1 MGTYIIRRFIWMV
14 VVLVAMSIITFMLM
28 HSVPGGPFDRDKKLP
43 PETIKNINAKYHL
56 DQPLTTQYLTY
67 MGNIVVPQ
75 IVAGTP
81 DELDGSQLSD
91 YLINIPIGSNSTFQ
105 WVNFGPS
112 YKSTSRSVNDILRDN
127 LPVSAMLG
135 TLGVLVAILFGIP
148 LGIIAALNQN
158 KAGDYIATSLA
169 ITGVSF
175 PSLSLGPALI
185 LIFGVTLNW
194 VPVSGWG
201 TPAQA
206 ILPAFAIGFGASALI
221 ARLTRASLL
230 EVLTEDYV
238 RTARAKGLHN
248 RTVIALHAMK
258 NAMIPVVT
266 ILGPLF
272 AGLVTGAF
280 VVETIFSI
288 PGLGRYFV
296 SSIND
301 RDYPVIMGTTLV
313 FATILVIS
321 NLIVD
326 ITYGWLDPRIRYS

>member
-1 MGTYIIRRFIWMV
+1 MGTYILRRFLGMV
-14 VVLVAMSIITFMLM
+14 VVLFAMSVVTFMLM
-28 HSVPGGPFDRDKKLP
+28 HAVPGGPFDREKKLP
-43 PETIKNINAKYHL
+43 PEAIKNINAKYHL
-56 DQPLTTQYLTY
+56 SDPFVTQYLTY

-75 IVAGTP
+75 ISQGTP
-81 DELDGSQLSD
+81 EQLDQSQLSD

-105 WVNFGPS
+105 WGNFGPS
-112 YKSTSRSVNDILRDN
+112 YKSTSRTVNDIFRDN

-135 TLGVLVAILFGIP
+135 TLGVLVALVLGIP

-158 KAGDYIATSLA
+158 KPADYISTSLA
-169 ITGVSF
+169 VTGGSF

-185 LIFGVTLNW
+185 LIFGLTLGW

-230 EVLTEDYV
+230 EVMTEDYV
-238 RTARAKGLHN
+238 RTARAKGLHS
-248 RTVIALHAMK
+248 RTVIAIHAMK
-258 NAMIPVVT
+258 NALIPVIT

-288 PGLGRYFV
+288 PGMGRYFV

-313 FATILVIS
+313 YTSFLVLA
-321 NLIVD
+321 NLAVD